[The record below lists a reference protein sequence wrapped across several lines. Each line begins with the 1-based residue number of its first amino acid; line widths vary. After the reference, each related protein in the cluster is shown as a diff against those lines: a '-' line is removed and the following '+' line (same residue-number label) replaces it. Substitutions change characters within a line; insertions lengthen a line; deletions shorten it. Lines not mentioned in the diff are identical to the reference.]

1 MDQKAFF
8 ALSCGLYVVSAVHEG
23 TARGCVVNTVQQ
35 VTSSPAQLSVTVNK
49 ENATAA
55 WIAASGRFCAAVLTQ
70 SVPMNT
76 IAVFGFSS
84 SRDTDKFAA
93 VAHKT
98 APSGAPYPAQGVA
111 SVFDCRVV
119 KTLDVGTHIIFVGE
133 AEDAFTESA
142 DEPMTYAYYHK
153 VKKGTTP
160 PKASSYQPPEEKAAG
175 WRCSVCGYVYEGEE
189 LPDPFTCPVC
199 GQPREVFVK
208 L

>member
-1 MDQKAFF
+1 MDTKAFF
-8 ALSCGLYVVSAVHEG
+8 SISCGLYVVSAVHEG

-35 VTSSPAQLSVTVNK
+35 VTSRPAQLSVTVNK
-49 ENATAA
+49 ENATAG

-70 SVPMNT
+70 DVPMNT

-93 VAHKT
+93 VAHKN
-98 APSGAPYPAQGVA
+98 AASGAPYPAEGVA
-111 SVFDCRVV
+111 AVFDCRVV
-119 KTLDVGTHIIFVGE
+119 QTLDVGTHIIFVGE
-133 AEDAFTESA
+133 AEDASVESTGT
-142 DEPMTYAYYHK
+142 PMTYAYYHQ

-160 PKASSYQPPEEKAAG
+160 PKAPSYQAEEKKTG
-175 WRCSVCGYVYEGEE
+175 WRCSVCGYVYEGDE

-199 GQPREVFVK
+199 KQPREAFVK

>member
-76 IAVFGFSS
+76 IAVFA
-84 SRDTDKFAA
+84 SRRAA
-93 VAHKT
+93 TRTNLPLWRTKQRPRARCTRRRASRPCST
-98 APSGAPYPAQGVA
+98 AA
-111 SVFDCRVV
+111 S
-119 KTLDVGTHIIFVGE
+119 
-133 AEDAFTESA
+133 
-142 DEPMTYAYYHK
+142 
-153 VKKGTTP
+153 
-160 PKASSYQPPEEKAAG
+160 
-175 WRCSVCGYVYEGEE
+175 
-189 LPDPFTCPVC
+189 
-199 GQPREVFVK
+199 
-208 L
+208 

>member
-1 MDQKAFF
+1 MDPKAFF
-8 ALSCGLYVVSAVHEG
+8 SLSCGLYVVSAVHEG

-35 VTSSPAQLSVTVNK
+35 VTSRPAQLSVTVNK
-49 ENATAA
+49 ENATAG

-70 SVPMNT
+70 DVPMNT

-93 VAHKT
+93 VAHKN
-98 APSGAPYPAQGVA
+98 AASGTPYPAEGVA
-111 SVFDCRVV
+111 AVFDCRVV
-119 KTLDVGTHIIFVGE
+119 QTLDVGTHIIFVGE
-133 AEDAFTESA
+133 AEDASVESTGT
-142 DEPMTYAYYHK
+142 PMTYAYYHQ

-160 PKASSYQPPEEKAAG
+160 PKAPSYQAEEKKTG
-175 WRCSVCGYVYEGEE
+175 WRCSVCGYVYEGDE

-199 GQPREVFVK
+199 KQPREAFVK